1 MVDVIELPKRLPD
14 SAPQVV
20 RLPCCP
26 TPPAD
31 PTRCPDVLCRA
42 RREATER
49 APVVR
54 VIEIQQG
61 APANA

>member
-20 RLPCCP
+20 RLPCCAA
-26 TPPAD
+26 PPAD

-42 RREATER
+42 RREAMGR

-61 APANA
+61 APVNA

>member
-1 MVDVIELPKRLPD
+1 MAHTPGPWHL
-14 SAPQVV
+14 APQVV
-20 RLPCCP
+20 RLPCCAA
-26 TPPAD
+26 PPAD
-31 PTRCPDVLCRA
+31 PTRCQDVLCRA

-54 VIEIQQG
+54 VIEIQHG